1 MHLAGALPLSQRSVC
16 CSKEQIWDKIKSTRR
31 TQILSPD
38 LSPVSRAPKCRNC
51 FVAGELTALPRPPG
65 EFKGLLRDR
74 EGKGGTRKKG
84 FGRAH
89 PFFVENTPT
98 LYRARSRSFTKKFF
112 VKLLDLALYKFT
124 IQILIQTKIP

>member
-1 MHLAGALPLSQRSVC
+1 VYAVQKNKFGTKLRAQDGRKSCH
-16 CSKEQIWDKIKSTRR
+16 QIFLQFPGLQSAEI
-31 TQILSPD
+31 
-38 LSPVSRAPKCRNC
+38 V

-124 IQILIQTKIP
+124 IQILMQTKIP